1 MADILDTQAQTR
13 VRFEKGSF
21 TTTPIGRELLKRI
34 IPALAD
40 NIRAANEA
48 GSDTAPPRGLEQVL
62 RLKNPEELALMALRT
77 LLNQAYDERGLGPNR
92 DAKKRKKKRKN
103 APKNPEMVLR
113 LEIGRILRDE
123 LEFAGLLAAKNW
135 VLATGRSSRKR
146 GISAADAAR
155 AKHAALAKFR
165 RVDWTN
171 KECAQ
176 AGDWL
181 IEISDLKDLFVIDGR
196 SVKIVDELQAA
207 IDELAEELVF
217 RHPLYMPSLSEP
229 APWTGWRTEYD
240 DKIKATFIKTNH
252 PEAVEVVKAAFANGS
267 IKEHARGVTAIQ
279 RVPLKINP
287 ITLPLLKEFGGEEYR
302 RDVAVAD
309 ALLGK
314 TFWNPIRC
322 DFRGRLVHLCD
333 FNYTRGDPVRSL
345 FMFAQRKKVGDS
357 IGWLEI
363 AVANAFGVKG
373 TWRKRHEWVA
383 GNRDRIKAAA
393 TSPRLQWL
401 HTGKP
406 DAKEPFAFAAACA
419 EYVAADTHGPE
430 YETHLP
436 IWLDASSN
444 GLQHFAMMGRD
455 ERLAKMV
462 NLNTRTDGTV
472 EVFATADGEI
482 SKMFAYAMDVDF
494 AAEVPPAARNWRRQK
509 EDKTEDVYEIV
520 AERALTNLLADR
532 DDLLTQFWLDHKKHL
547 RDLLKQP
554 IMTLP
559 YGATKRGMLEQI
571 EEKAEELGLTL
582 PNGAAAKLRD
592 HVWRA
597 IEQKL
602 PGAVRLRECIQGIA
616 RHCLDR
622 KTFMSWV
629 SPTGVPISNRYRKS
643 KHTRVRLPFLRQVVI
658 IADEYTN
665 EPMREKVINS
675 AVANVTHSMD
685 ASHLVLSVNA
695 AAAEGIQALTIH
707 DCFGALAPDAMCFA
721 QVRRAE
727 LARMYYGYDPLTRLR
742 DGNIPPGTNDLP
754 LPSFGNLDVIAVA
767 SSEYFDRGKMTRKI
781 VSPAERIDRILASYE
796 QLDREAHDMLDRHVA
811 EYMAEHPGIPAGV
824 IKQYEFTNR
833 AGYMLNVPAA
843 LRLLR
848 EKLA

>member
-1 MADILDTQAQTR
+1 MGRFRDALIRAIDKEAVRRRMSREQYVRWLEREIGQAQEEDAPGAEEEELMCAKVTLLEEQFQYRAKATLLEDNVGDVLDTRAQTR
-13 VRFEKGSF
+13 ARFEKGPFS
-21 TTTPIGRELLKRI
+21 TSPIGRELLKRV
-34 IPALAD
+34 IPTLAD
-40 NIRAANEA
+40 NIRAAIEG

-62 RLKNPEELALMALRT
+62 RLKTPEELAFMAFRT
-77 LLNQAYDERGLGPNR
+77 LVNQAYDERGLGPDR
-92 DAKKRKKKRKN
+92 EAKKRKKKRKN
-103 APKNPEMVLR
+103 PPKNPEMALR
-113 LEIGRILRDE
+113 LELGRLLRDE
-123 LEFAGLLAAKNW
+123 VEFAGLFAAKNW
-135 VLATGRSSRKR
+135 VTARGRRST
-146 GISAADAAR
+146 
-155 AKHAALAKFR
+155 KHAALATAKKWKKFR
-165 RVDWTN
+165 EPEWTN

-181 IEISDLKDLFVIDGR
+181 IEVSDLQDLFVIDER
-196 SVKIVDELQAA
+196 SVKIVDELRAA

-240 DKIKATFIKTNH
+240 DKINATFIKTNH
-252 PEAVEVVKAAFANGS
+252 PEAVEAVKAAFANGS
-267 IKEHARGVTAIQ
+267 IEEHARGVSAIQ

-287 ITLPLLKEFGGEEYR
+287 VTLPLLKEFDGEEYR

-314 TFWNPIRC
+314 TFWNLIRC

-333 FNYTRGDPVRSL
+333 FNYTRGGPVRSL
-345 FMFAQRKKVGDS
+345 FMFAQGKKVGDS

-373 TWRKRHEWVA
+373 TWRERHEWVA
-383 GNRDRIKAAA
+383 GNRERIKAAA

-401 HTGKP
+401 QTGKP

-455 ERLAKMV
+455 ERLAEMV

-482 SKMFAYAMDVDF
+482 SKMLAYAMDVDF
-494 AAEVPPAARNWRRQK
+494 AGEVPPAVRNWRRQK

-520 AERALTNLLADR
+520 AERALTNLLADH
-532 DDLLTQFWLDHKKHL
+532 DDPLTQFWLDHKKHL

-571 EEKAEELGLTL
+571 EEKAKELGLTL

-602 PGAVRLRECIQGIA
+602 PGAMRLRECIQGIA

-622 KTFMSWV
+622 KTFMSWA

-643 KHTRVRLPFLRQVVI
+643 KHTRVRLPFLGQVVI

-707 DCFGALAPDAMCFA
+707 DCFGALAADAMRFA
-721 QVRRAE
+721 QMRRAE

-754 LPSFGNLDVIAVA
+754 LPSFGNLDVIAVTW
-767 SSEYFDRGKMTRKI
+767 SEYFDR
-781 VSPAERIDRILASYE
+781 
-796 QLDREAHDMLDRHVA
+796 
-811 EYMAEHPGIPAGV
+811 
-824 IKQYEFTNR
+824 
-833 AGYMLNVPAA
+833 
-843 LRLLR
+843 
-848 EKLA
+848 